1 MSKSSMKTRL
11 NAVGGVLGAIAWR
24 GFGLFLF
31 ILGGAA
37 GTGAIVAGSWL
48 DGVIIAW
55 GTLMLGVVG
64 AVGYAI
70 AVTGKAD
77 SDVVAKAAQD
87 AVQKATDKASK

>member
-1 MSKSSMKTRL
+1 MNKTSIKNRSK
-11 NAVGGVLGAIAWR
+11 AVLEVVATLIWR

-37 GTGAIVAGSWL
+37 GTGAIVTGNWL

-55 GTLMLGVVG
+55 LTLMIGVIG

-70 AVTGKAD
+70 ATTGKAD
-77 SDVVAKAAQD
+77 SETVANATND
-87 AVQKATDKASK
+87 AVKKATEKK

>member
-1 MSKSSMKTRL
+1 MTKTTIKNRTT
-11 NAVGGVLGAIAWR
+11 AVLEVVATLIWR

-37 GTGAIVAGSWL
+37 GTGAIVTGNWL

-55 GTLMLGVVG
+55 LTLMVGVIG

-70 AVTGKAD
+70 ATTGKAD
-77 SDVVAKAAQD
+77 SETVANATND
-87 AVQKATDKASK
+87 AVKKATEKK

>member
-1 MSKSSMKTRL
+1 MPKTSIKNRSK
-11 NAVGGVLGAIAWR
+11 AVLEVVATLIWR

-37 GTGAIVAGSWL
+37 GTGAIVTGNWL

-55 GTLMLGVVG
+55 LTLMVGVIG

-70 AVTGKAD
+70 ATTGRAD
-77 SDVVAKAAQD
+77 SETVANATND
-87 AVQKATDKASK
+87 AVKKATEKK

>member
-1 MSKSSMKTRL
+1 MPKITIKTRIQ
-11 NAVGGVLGAIAWR
+11 AVLEVVATLIWR

-37 GTGAIVAGSWL
+37 GTGAIVTGNWL

-55 GTLMLGVVG
+55 LTLMVGVIG

-70 AVTGKAD
+70 ATTGRAD
-77 SDVVAKAAQD
+77 SGTVADATND
-87 AVQKATDKASK
+87 AVQKAKEKK

>member
-1 MSKSSMKTRL
+1 MPKTTIKNRSK
-11 NAVGGVLGAIAWR
+11 AVLEVVATIIWR

-37 GTGAIVAGSWL
+37 GTGAIVTGNWL

-55 GTLMLGVVG
+55 LTLMVGVIG

-70 AVTGKAD
+70 ATTGRAD
-77 SDVVAKAAQD
+77 SETVANATND
-87 AVQKATDKASK
+87 AVKKATEKK

>member
-1 MSKSSMKTRL
+1 MPKTTIKNRSK
-11 NAVGGVLGAIAWR
+11 AVLEVVATLIWR

-37 GTGAIVAGSWL
+37 GTGAIVTGNWL

-55 GTLMLGVVG
+55 LTLMVGVIG

-70 AVTGKAD
+70 ATTGRAD
-77 SDVVAKAAQD
+77 SETVANATND
-87 AVQKATDKASK
+87 AVKKATEKK

>member
-1 MSKSSMKTRL
+1 MPKTSIKNRSK
-11 NAVGGVLGAIAWR
+11 AVLEVVATLIWR

-37 GTGAIVAGSWL
+37 GTGAIVTGNWL

-55 GTLMLGVVG
+55 LTLMVGVVG

-70 AVTGKAD
+70 ATPGRAD
-77 SDVVAKAAQD
+77 SETVANATND
-87 AVQKATDKASK
+87 AVKKATEKK

>member
-1 MSKSSMKTRL
+1 MPKTTIKTRAT
-11 NAVGGVLGAIAWR
+11 AVVDVVATLIWR

-37 GTGAIVAGSWL
+37 GTGAIVTGNWL

-55 GTLMLGVVG
+55 LTLMVGVIG

-70 AVTGKAD
+70 ATTGRAD
-77 SDVVAKAAQD
+77 SETVASATND
-87 AVQKATDKASK
+87 AVKKASEKK

>member
-1 MSKSSMKTRL
+1 MPKTSIKNRSK
-11 NAVGGVLGAIAWR
+11 AVLEVVATLIWR

-37 GTGAIVAGSWL
+37 GTGAIVTGNWL

-55 GTLMLGVVG
+55 LTLMVGIIG

-70 AVTGKAD
+70 ATTGKAD
-77 SDVVAKAAQD
+77 SETVANATND
-87 AVQKATDKASK
+87 AVKKATEKK

>member
-1 MSKSSMKTRL
+1 MPKTTIKNRTT
-11 NAVGGVLGAIAWR
+11 AVLEVVATLIWR

-37 GTGAIVAGSWL
+37 GTGAIVTGNWL

-55 GTLMLGVVG
+55 LTLMVGVIG

-70 AVTGKAD
+70 ATTGKAD
-77 SDVVAKAAQD
+77 SETVANATND
-87 AVQKATDKASK
+87 AVKKATEKK